1 MSEPMP
7 AAVTEDELADQ
18 CQHVCLKPDGHVSPH
33 FYGYR
38 LGPWSQEWL
47 VAEVRRLRAE
57 RAVMLDVI
65 EAARRLTESADTS
78 VTGLRVDPHAW
89 DESAAA
95 LVRFDELSG
104 DDL

>member
-18 CQHVCLKPDGHVSPH
+18 CQHVCLKPDGHEGPH

-65 EAARRLTESADTS
+65 LAADALIDTPTDDD
-78 VTGLRVDPHAW
+78 VEDTALVDALI
-89 DESAAA
+89 AA
-95 LVRFDELSG
+95 LVRFDELPG
-104 DDL
+104 DDDE